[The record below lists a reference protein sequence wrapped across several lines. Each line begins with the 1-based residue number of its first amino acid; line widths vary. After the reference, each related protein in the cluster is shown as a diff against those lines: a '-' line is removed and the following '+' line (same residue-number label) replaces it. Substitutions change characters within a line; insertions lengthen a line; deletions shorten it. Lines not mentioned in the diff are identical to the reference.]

1 MTVTTKTMRERE
13 KELQL
18 QLQTPTGPAEL
29 EDLAGRY
36 AEMAL
41 SPRRNGPSVITFILI
56 CEREQGKIIG

>member
-1 MTVTTKTMRERE
+1 MVTTTKTMRERE

-18 QLQTPTGPAEL
+18 QLQTPKGPADL

-36 AEMAL
+36 AEMAG

-56 CEREQGKIIG
+56 CEREQGLISG

>member
-1 MTVTTKTMRERE
+1 MVNPTKTMRERE

-18 QLQTPTGPAEL
+18 QLQTPKGSAEL

-36 AEMAL
+36 AELPA

-56 CEREQGKIIG
+56 CEREQGLILG